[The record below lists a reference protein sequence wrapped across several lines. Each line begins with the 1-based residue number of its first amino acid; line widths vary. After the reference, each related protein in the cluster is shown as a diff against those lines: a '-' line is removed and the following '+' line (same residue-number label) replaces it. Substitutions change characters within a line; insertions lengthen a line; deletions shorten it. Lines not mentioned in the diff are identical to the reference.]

1 MAAPANTFRTSPE
14 VCSNPPALPPIQLPI
29 CCKIVPITK
38 VQNHPVVI
46 PDNPSVKILFNI
58 FIRISPALFF
68 KYNTPFTLY
77 KEQKY
82 FYTKAKVTIEHH
94 PESRN
99 LMFRM
104 WGKIFKQNRMLN
116 DTVITVDNDLNRT
129 RKVYQ
134 ALEEIC
140 YEFDLS
146 KPLWLESNK
155 QDFIR
160 NSKTRFTKDS
170 FIEDIA
176 FDYLEIQV
184 IEE

>member
-1 MAAPANTFRTSPE
+1 
-14 VCSNPPALPPIQLPI
+14 
-29 CCKIVPITK
+29 
-38 VQNHPVVI
+38 
-46 PDNPSVKILFNI
+46 
-58 FIRISPALFF
+58 
-68 KYNTPFTLY
+68 
-77 KEQKY
+77 
-82 FYTKAKVTIEHH
+82 
-94 PESRN
+94 
-99 LMFRM
+99 MFRM

-176 FDYLEIQV
+176 FDDLEIQV

>member
-1 MAAPANTFRTSPE
+1 
-14 VCSNPPALPPIQLPI
+14 
-29 CCKIVPITK
+29 
-38 VQNHPVVI
+38 
-46 PDNPSVKILFNI
+46 
-58 FIRISPALFF
+58 
-68 KYNTPFTLY
+68 
-77 KEQKY
+77 
-82 FYTKAKVTIEHH
+82 
-94 PESRN
+94 
-99 LMFRM
+99 MFRM

-116 DTVITVDNDLNRT
+116 DTVITIDNDLNRT

-140 YEFDLS
+140 YEFDLP